1 MILSPVLGSM
11 LSSINGRK
19 NVLEDRHNIYYY
31 QLCGPQPQV
40 QAMGVSTGGPR
51 PSCSW
56 GFHGPW
62 KLMETLWNHHVSQMA
77 LITDI
82 QVLMLGRQTADTTVE
97 DLPAH
102 TPLLGQ
108 RVRRPRAGFE
118 PPRYAFVKRNHGS
131 NLVPLCQEQH
141 FAGA

>member
-1 MILSPVLGSM
+1 
-11 LSSINGRK
+11 
-19 NVLEDRHNIYYY
+19 
-31 QLCGPQPQV
+31 
-40 QAMGVSTGGPR
+40 
-51 PSCSW
+51 
-56 GFHGPW
+56 
-62 KLMETLWNHHVSQMA
+62 METLWNRHVSQMA

-108 RVRRPRAGFE
+108 RVRRPRAGSG
-118 PPRYAFVKRNHGS
+118 PPRYASVKRNHGS